1 MISQLLTPQKT
12 LLQTLSDFL
21 SSVYLASLYLRQLKL
36 IDYFLGIIQ
45 YATLMIAI
53 SINTYM
59 MLRDS
64 IREVI
69 HQIKKIVYQK
79 NKVKIVKNDVNEIS
93 T

>member
-1 MISQLLTPQKT
+1 MISQLLTPQIT

-21 SSVYLASLYLRQLKL
+21 SSVYLASLYLRQFKL
-36 IDYFLGIIQ
+36 IDYIIGIIQ
-45 YATLMIAI
+45 YATLIIVI